1 MNTDKCK
8 ECNSTSLEK
17 CLKIQCPYFMNI
29 KRDKNEDKEPILNDY
44 ACEDFS
50 PESKGVK

>member
-1 MNTDKCK
+1 MNTDQCK

-29 KRDKNEDKEPILNDY
+29 KRFDD
-44 ACEDFS
+44 
-50 PESKGVK
+50 ESKNVKAERSDKK

>member
-29 KRDKNEDKEPILNDY
+29 KRNEDNESNVKVES
-44 ACEDFS
+44 EDQ
-50 PESKGVK
+50 K

>member
-29 KRDKNEDKEPILNDY
+29 KRDKNEGKDLRQKARYRNENNTS
-44 ACEDFS
+44 AR
-50 PESKGVK
+50 

>member
-8 ECNSTSLEK
+8 DCNSTSLEK

-29 KRDKNEDKEPILNDY
+29 KTDENEDKDVKV
-44 ACEDFS
+44 
-50 PESKGVK
+50 ESEENKI

>member
-17 CLKIQCPYFMNI
+17 CLKIQCQYFMNI
-29 KRDKNEDKEPILNDY
+29 KRDKNEDKDTKAESEVADGNDNR
-44 ACEDFS
+44 
-50 PESKGVK
+50 